1 MKLSRFRLTRGRRA
15 AVDLPRMAVLATAV
29 GALLLGACNYG
40 LSGGGGFPSAIRTVC
55 IEPFDN
61 QTDHAELTGEVFTA
75 LNQKLPGALGLR
87 PGDCKGGADATIRG
101 KIVRYDDSAAS
112 YSASAYSGGATQS
125 GQQQQQQVNQV
136 TVAISVQIID
146 RRRNVLLW
154 DGSGVSGIGTYKQG
168 DSDTTGRKA
177 AVDKLIQAV
186 IDGAQ
191 SQW

>member
-1 MKLSRFRLTRGRRA
+1 MKPSRFRPTPGRREAVSLSRFA
-15 AVDLPRMAVLATAV
+15 AGAAAA

-40 LSGGGGFPSAIRTVC
+40 LSGSSGFPSAIKTVC

-61 QTDHAELTGEVFTA
+61 QTDHTELTGELFTA
-75 LNQKLPGALGLR
+75 LNSKIPSALGLR

-101 KIVRYDDSAAS
+101 KIVRYDDSAVN
-112 YSASAYSGGATQS
+112 YSANLNPNASSQT
-125 GQQQQQQVNQV
+125 GQQQVQQVQV
-136 TVAISVQIID
+136 GVAVQIID

-154 DGSGVSGIGTYKQG
+154 ESSSVAGQGKYQQGQSDAAGKKQ
-168 DSDTTGRKA
+168 
-177 AVDKLIQAV
+177 AVDMLVQAI

>member
-1 MKLSRFRLTRGRRA
+1 MKPSRFRPTSGRRVAISLSRLA
-15 AVDLPRMAVLATAV
+15 AALAAAGT
-29 GALLLGACNYG
+29 LLLGACLNYG
-40 LSGGGGFPSAIRTVC
+40 LAGGGGFPSTIKTVC

-87 PGDCKGGADATIRG
+87 QGDCKSGADATIRG

-112 YSASAYSGGATQS
+112 YSGNLGSTTGA
-125 GQQQQQQVNQV
+125 QQPGQQQVNQV
-136 TVAISVQIID
+136 TVGIAVQIID
-146 RRRNVLLW
+146 RKRNVILW
-154 DGSGVSGIGTYKQG
+154 DGSGVSGIGTYRQG
-168 DSDTTGRKA
+168 ENDSTGRKA
-177 AVDKLIQAV
+177 AVDKLVQAI

>member
-1 MKLSRFRLTRGRRA
+1 MKPSRFRPRPGRRA
-15 AVDLPRMAVLATAV
+15 AVSLARLAGGLVAAGT
-29 GALLLGACNYG
+29 LLLGGCLNYG
-40 LSGGGGFPSAIRTVC
+40 LSGGGGFPSSIKTVC

-87 PGDCKGGADATIRG
+87 QGDCKSGADATIRG

-112 YSASAYSGGATQS
+112 YSANTYNSAATQT
-125 GQQQQQQVNQV
+125 GAQQQVNQV
-136 TVAISVQIID
+136 TVGISVQIID
-146 RRRNVLLW
+146 RKRNLLLW

-168 DSDTTGRKA
+168 ENDASGRKA
-177 AVDKLIQAV
+177 AVDKLVQAV

>member
-1 MKLSRFRLTRGRRA
+1 MKPSRFRRMSGRRA
-15 AVDLPRMAVLATAV
+15 HISARRIA
-29 GALLLGACNYG
+29 GALAAAGFLLLAACNYG
-40 LSGGGGFPSAIRTVC
+40 LSGGGGFPSAIKTVC

-75 LNQKLPGALGLR
+75 LNSKLPGALGLR
-87 PGDCKGGADATIRG
+87 PGDCKNGADATIRG

-112 YSASAYSGGATQS
+112 YSANAYNSSATQTGAT
-125 GQQQQQQVNQV
+125 QQQVNQV

-146 RRRNVLLW
+146 RKRNVILW
-154 DGSGVSGIGTYKQG
+154 DGSGVNGIGTYKQG
-168 DSDTTGRKA
+168 ENDTNGRKA
-177 AVDKLIQAV
+177 AVDKLVQAV